1 VFIKAVGGDVAV
13 LCSIAGVARS
23 GYYAWKDK
31 LSLPDK
37 DHDDYIAIKTVFD
50 RHNHTYGWR
59 RIKNELPSINHK
71 KIQRIM
77 GKYGLVTRIRKKN
90 PYKQMMKRKQAET
103 VFPNVLQRAFK
114 QDTPHTVYCTDITY
128 LPLGDSFAY
137 LSAMKDVASG
147 EIVSFKTS
155 RSIDMAL
162 VLDTVSALPEGMTAG
177 AVIHS
182 DQGFQYTN
190 HAYRG
195 LIESKNM
202 IPSMSAKGVCL
213 DNAPIESFF
222 GHMKDELVY
231 DKRHTTYSE
240 LTSIIAEYMRYY
252 NHERKQWTRNR
263 MSPVAYRDYLLT
275 R

>member
-1 VFIKAVGGDVAV
+1 MAL
-13 LCSIAGVARS
+13 LCSIAGVSRS
-23 GYYAWKDK
+23 GYYSWKDT
-31 LSLPDK
+31 LSVPDK

-50 RHNHTYGWR
+50 RYNQTYGWR
-59 RIKNELPSINHK
+59 RIKNELPSLNHK

-77 GKYGLVTRIRKKN
+77 RKYGLVTRIRKTN
-90 PYKQMMKRKQAET
+90 PYKQMMKRKQEET
-103 VFPNVLQRAFK
+103 VFPNVLKRAFK

-128 LPLGDSFAY
+128 LPLGDHFVY
-137 LSAMKDVASG
+137 LSAMKDIASG

-155 RSIDMAL
+155 LSIDMAL
-162 VLDTVSALPEGMTAG
+162 VLDTVSALPAEMTTG
-177 AVIHS
+177 ALIHS

-190 HAYRG
+190 YAYRG
-195 LIESKNM
+195 LLEARNM

-231 DKRHTTYSE
+231 DKGNTTFSE
-240 LTSIIAEYMRYY
+240 LTLIVAEYMRYY
-252 NHERKQWTRNR
+252 NYERKQWTRNR
-263 MSPVAYRDYLLT
+263 MAPVAYREYLLT